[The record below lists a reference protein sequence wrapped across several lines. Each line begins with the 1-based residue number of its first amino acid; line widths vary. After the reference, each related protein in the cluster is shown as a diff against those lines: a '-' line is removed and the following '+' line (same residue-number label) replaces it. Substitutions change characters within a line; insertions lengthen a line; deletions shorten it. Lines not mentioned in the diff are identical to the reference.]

1 MSSLTR
7 TTAAPLQD
15 SIHDDI
21 QHVKFHDVTNNNVG
35 QHQLNQHDSFVSSS
49 NSKIKKALQNTT
61 SNNYIYQENSFLDFM
76 KNDTI
81 SQLDGADDPDLIF
94 DEDEGL
100 FKPNSAQ
107 KKKKSTKPNVKDEEN
122 SSVRTPLEVY
132 NDFLSDKL
140 SSMNLTDE
148 QKRTLVDKASQLVE
162 VSPDCD
168 CVKYGCQGEKKICL
182 KK

>member
-1 MSSLTR
+1 ME
-7 TTAAPLQD
+7 
-15 SIHDDI
+15 
-21 QHVKFHDVTNNNVG
+21 HVSRPAKSACHPTNNRTRARQTQRSG
-35 QHQLNQHDSFVSSS
+35 
-49 NSKIKKALQNTT
+49 T
-61 SNNYIYQENSFLDFM
+61 SC
-76 KNDTI
+76 
-81 SQLDGADDPDLIF
+81 GRPDDCDF
-94 DEDEGL
+94 DEDDGL